1 MSSSASVLRH
11 PHQHIQVQRSPFST
25 STARSLRVVKI
36 SASGFRPDNCGS
48 FLYGCKPSR
57 AWVVLEKSA
66 YGPDVGCRQRA
77 WFTTLAENSG
87 KGGELSADGGN
98 DVENVKGAAE
108 ERRVLRRRGGISG
121 GDGAVVLSSP
131 DLLKIPGVGPRNL
144 RKLVDKGF
152 EGVAELKQ
160 LYKEKFFGKSSHK
173 MVEFLQSSVGII
185 HKNHAESI
193 TTFIKESVDE
203 ELKEND
209 LKQVQKKRLTFC
221 VEGNISVGKTTFLQ
235 RIANETLE
243 LRDLVEI
250 VPEPIDKWQNVG
262 PDHFNI
268 LDAFYAEPERYAY
281 TFQNYVFVTRVMQ
294 EKESSGGIKPLR
306 LMERSV
312 FSDRMVFVRAVH
324 EAKWM
329 NEMEISIYDSWF
341 DPVVSSLPGLIPDGF
356 IYLRASPDTCHK
368 RMMLRKRE
376 EEGGVSLKYL
386 QDLHEK
392 HESWLF
398 PFQSGNHGVLSVNK
412 APSCIDWRLHPNIRD
427 RVFYLDG
434 DHMHSSIQK
443 RRVGDPVRVY
453 MDLEAGRKRSGHE
466 DIFISYHAKDD
477 IQTTYAG
484 GLFHNDRNY
493 HVSSIKNNASAFNDQ
508 HILTFLFISFHLLL
522 LSFRRCRSLDTL
534 VYWSSSRCLPQ
545 RNQLAKKLLGLLP
558 HHSFGKCLNSVGGLD
573 MALSLYPECM
583 KDAKEAPKWW
593 DHLHCAM
600 SHYKFVLAIENT
612 MTESYVTEKLFYPL
626 DSGSVPIYF
635 GAPDVWNFVPP
646 HSIIDG
652 TQFSSL
658 DELAN
663 YVKSLANDP
672 VAYAEYHAWR
682 RCGVLGNYVKTRA
695 ASLDTLPCR
704 LCEAVSRKNGR
715 NAKAF

>member
-1 MSSSASVLRH
+1 MQKLLSRSFCAPDPPILSVNTLPFHASCLFCSGFFSGASNFGPKMSSSASVLRL
-11 PHQHIQVQRSPFST
+11 PHHRIHIQRSPFFT
-25 STARSLRVVKI
+25 STAQSLRVMEI
-36 SASGFRPDNCGS
+36 ATSSFWAENCGGFRNGCSTVTSRGWVVS
-48 FLYGCKPSR
+48 EKNAYGCI
-57 AWVVLEKSA
+57 
-66 YGPDVGCRQRA
+66 VGCRQRA
-77 WFTTLAENSG
+77 WFTALAENSG
-87 KGGELSADGGN
+87 SGGELSADGGN

-108 ERRVLRRRGGISG
+108 ERRVVKRRGGISG
-121 GDGAVVLSSP
+121 GDRAAVLSSP

-160 LYKEKFFGKSSHK
+160 LYKEKFFGKSSQK

-185 HKNHAESI
+185 HKHHAESI

-209 LKQVQKKRLTFC
+209 LKPVQKKRITLC

-250 VPEPIDKWQNVG
+250 VPEPIDKWQDVG

-341 DPVVSSLPGLIPDGF
+341 DPVVSSLPGLVPDGF
-356 IYLRASPDTCHK
+356 IYLRASPGTCHK

-398 PFQSGNHGVLSVNK
+398 PFQSGNHRVLSVSKVTN
-412 APSCIDWRLHPNIRD
+412 SIDWRLHPNIRD

-434 DHMHSSIQK
+434 DHLHSSIQK
-443 RRVGDPVRVY
+443 VPALVLDCEPDIDFIRDT
-453 MDLEAGRKRSGHE
+453 EAKQEYARQVAEFFEFVKRSKKVSASNAGE
-466 DIFISYHAKDD
+466 DATKSNH
-477 IQTTYAG
+477 
-484 GLFHNDRNY
+484 
-493 HVSSIKNNASAFNDQ
+493 
-508 HILTFLFISFHLLL
+508 
-522 LSFRRCRSLDTL
+522 
-534 VYWSSSRCLPQ
+534 PQ
-545 RNQLAKKLLGLLP
+545 VLLP
-558 HHSFGKCLNSVGGLD
+558 HNGNLWML
-573 MALSLYPECM
+573 
-583 KDAKEAPKWW
+583 
-593 DHLHCAM
+593 
-600 SHYKFVLAIENT
+600 
-612 MTESYVTEKLFYPL
+612 
-626 DSGSVPIYF
+626 
-635 GAPDVWNFVPP
+635 
-646 HSIIDG
+646 G
-652 TQFSSL
+652 TQPFPCSPHKSL
-658 DELAN
+658 DF
-663 YVKSLANDP
+663 
-672 VAYAEYHAWR
+672 R
-682 RCGVLGNYVKTRA
+682 RSATA
-695 ASLDTLPCR
+695 PFSP
-704 LCEAVSRKNGR
+704 
-715 NAKAF
+715 